1 MKRLFDKDTWQEIFG
16 SIQKNKVRT
25 VITMIGVLWGIF
37 IYIALAGSSKGLDNG
52 FERAFQS
59 IAANSIFVWAQYT
72 SLPYAGYKSQ
82 RAIQLK
88 LGDADILR
96 KRVKGIKFIAPRNV
110 AGVFGS
116 AGGNI
121 VRGNKTG
128 TYAIY
133 GEFPEYIKIA
143 TAKIFDGGRFINNSD
158 IEKERKVCV
167 IGERTLAELFEEGED
182 PIGKFIS
189 INKLNF
195 RVVGVHKFVQGGG
208 FGDDGDIYIPFATFK
223 KIFNTGDN
231 VNFFMI
237 AANDNIDGVEVEKN
251 IKATLKQIHKI
262 DPNDERAI
270 GGFNL
275 GEVFKKIFN
284 TGDRVNFFMIAAD
297 ENIDGVQ
304 VEKDIKA
311 TLKQIHKIDPNDE
324 RAISGFN
331 LGEVFKK
338 TMNFA
343 NGLTFLSLVV
353 GIATI
358 LAGVIGIGNI
368 LLISVKERTKE
379 IGIRRALGATPSEV
393 RSQIILESVFLTIL
407 AGIIGI
413 ILGALVLYG
422 INAATADMTD
432 FPYTNPTVPI
442 PYVLG
447 ALTLMIVLGTLIG
460 IIPAQKAV
468 SIKPIDALREE

>member
-1 MKRLFDKDTWQEIFG
+1 MKRIFDKDTWQEIFG

-25 VITMIGVLWGIF
+25 IITMIGVLWGIF
-37 IYIALAGSSKGLDNG
+37 IYIALSGSSKGLDNG

-59 IAANSIFVWAQYT
+59 IASNSIFVWAQST
-72 SLPYAGYKSQ
+72 SIPYGGYKSE
-82 RAIQLK
+82 RRIQLK
-88 LGDADILR
+88 LGDVEILK

-110 AGVFGS
+110 AGIFGS

-121 VRGNKTG
+121 VRGTKTG
-128 TYAIY
+128 TYSIY

-143 TAKIFDGGRFINNSD
+143 TSKIYDGGRFINESD
-158 IEKERKVCV
+158 IKNERKVCV
-167 IGERTLAELFEEGED
+167 IGERTQLELFEENEN
-182 PIGKFIS
+182 PIGQFIS
-189 INKLNF
+189 INKINF

-208 FGDDGDIYIPFATFK
+208 FGDDGDIYIPFATFR

-231 VNFFMI
+231 VGWFMI
-237 AANDNIDGVEVEKN
+237 AAYDNIDGLKVEKD
-251 IKATLKQIHKI
+251 IKATLKEIHTI
-262 DPNDERAI
+262 HPDDERGI

-275 GEVFKKIFN
+275 GEVF
-284 TGDRVNFFMIAAD
+284 T
-297 ENIDGVQ
+297 
-304 VEKDIKA
+304 
-311 TLKQIHKIDPNDE
+311 
-324 RAISGFN
+324 
-331 LGEVFKK
+331 K

-393 RSQIILESVFLTIL
+393 RSQIILESVFLTVL

-422 INAATADMTD
+422 INAATLDMTD

-447 ALTLMIVLGTLIG
+447 ALSLMIILGTLIG
-460 IIPAQKAV
+460 MIPAQKAV
-468 SIKPIDALREE
+468 SVKPIDALREE

>member
-16 SIQKNKVRT
+16 SIQKNKIRT
-25 VITMIGVLWGIF
+25 IITMIGVLWGIF
-37 IYIALAGSSKGLDNG
+37 IYITLSGTSKGLDNG
-52 FERAFQS
+52 FERQFQS
-59 IAANSIFVWAQYT
+59 IASNSIFVWAQST
-72 SLPYAGYKSQ
+72 SLPYAGYKSE
-82 RAIQLK
+82 RNITLK
-88 LGDADILR
+88 IHDADVL
-96 KRVKGIKFIAPRNV
+96 KKKVKDIKFIAPRIV

-116 AGGNI
+116 PGGNI
-121 VRGNKTG
+121 VRGTKTG
-128 TYAIY
+128 TYSVY
-133 GEFPEYIKIA
+133 GEYPEYIKIA
-143 TAKIFDGGRFINNSD
+143 TSKIYDGGRFINESD
-158 IEKERKVCV
+158 IKYERKVC
-167 IGERTLAELFEEGED
+167 IIWERTQLELFEEEED

-189 INKLNF
+189 INKINF

-223 KIFNTGDN
+223 KIFNTGDD
-231 VNFFMI
+231 VAFFMI
-237 AANDNIDGVEVEKN
+237 AANENADGIKVEKDV
-251 IKATLKQIHKI
+251 KATLKEIHKI

-275 GEVFKKIFN
+275 GEIF
-284 TGDRVNFFMIAAD
+284 R
-297 ENIDGVQ
+297 
-304 VEKDIKA
+304 
-311 TLKQIHKIDPNDE
+311 
-324 RAISGFN
+324 
-331 LGEVFKK
+331 K

-358 LAGVIGIGNI
+358 LAGIIGIGNI

-407 AGIIGI
+407 SGIIGI

-422 INAATADMTD
+422 INAATIYQTD

-447 ALTLMIVLGTLIG
+447 ALGLMVILGTLIG
-460 IIPAQKAV
+460 IIPAQRAV